1 MPRGLAAA
9 ALAADSIGFEAGGP
23 LDVVLRRPGSRGC
36 TGLSLGDLD
45 SCSSPDV
52 LPFRWQAPTRHTS
65 FVVAAAAAAG
75 VISKTS
81 AGRAEAWKRFLE
93 PTESAFGS
101 LGPPATAETLV
112 RPPNSATVPEPPPPL
127 PVDLQDLLEEEGG
140 SSGSLLVDLLGTT
153 AGRIVLGGCC
163 FCCCACLGAG
173 HLYAKAKE
181 RREAGGRK
189 DSKDKDDGGASGG
202 SGGGRQSRA
211 GSGSGSG

>member
-81 AGRAEAWKRFLE
+81 AGRAELID
-93 PTESAFGS
+93 S
-101 LGPPATAETLV
+101 LVA
-112 RPPNSATVPEPPPPL
+112 PL
-127 PVDLQDLLEEEGG
+127 AV
-140 SSGSLLVDLLGTT
+140 
-153 AGRIVLGGCC
+153 AHI
-163 FCCCACLGAG
+163 
-173 HLYAKAKE
+173 
-181 RREAGGRK
+181 
-189 DSKDKDDGGASGG
+189 GASR
-202 SGGGRQSRA
+202 SLCAEIVRADHAFICMKFCSSAQSTLATPWCDLPRI
-211 GSGSGSG
+211 SDIERLLS